1 MEVNAGILKT
11 FLSVELINVT
21 EVKPENSYHWQP
33 LQNFVTI
40 SNHFMVKGKGVRFRG
55 TIKECNNAMQQM
67 VYRVSLLQSESSNP
81 FLLDK
86 NSEQVSFTL
95 IECSSHRRIYG

>member
-1 MEVNAGILKT
+1 MSFDAFLFYLVSDNKSHFVVTLSMEVNAGILKT

-67 VYRVSLLQSESSNP
+67 VYRVSLL
-81 FLLDK
+81 
-86 NSEQVSFTL
+86 
-95 IECSSHRRIYG
+95 